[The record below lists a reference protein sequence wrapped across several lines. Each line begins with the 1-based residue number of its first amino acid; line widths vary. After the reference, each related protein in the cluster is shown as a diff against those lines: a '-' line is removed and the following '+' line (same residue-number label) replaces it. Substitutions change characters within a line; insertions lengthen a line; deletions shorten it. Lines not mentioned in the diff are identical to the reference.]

1 MLDESFLHTENPKNI
16 TSRADHSLP
25 SAFHLQI
32 TRCTQSLIHITEE
45 FLMTFPGIRRAG
57 NNVSALT
64 CAIVLVLVLGVTP
77 TSPVFGQAKSEDS
90 LVEQALIKLE
100 NDWNDATVKK
110 DVVVLGNVLA
120 DEYIFTDPEG
130 VMFTKAQELAM
141 LKSGED
147 VVTSAV
153 STDMKVRVYGN
164 AAVVTGHY
172 AAKEQ
177 LKGKDISATY
187 AFTDTWVKRPGA
199 WVCVAT
205 HASRLAQK

>member
-1 MLDESFLHTENPKNI
+1 MLDESFLHRENPKNVP
-16 TSRADHSLP
+16 SRADHSLP
-25 SAFHLQI
+25 SASHLQI
-32 TRCTQSLIHITEE
+32 TRCTQTLTHTTEE
-45 FLMTFPGIRRAG
+45 FIMTFPGIRRAG
-57 NNVSALT
+57 NSVSALT
-64 CAIVLVLVLGVTP
+64 FAIVLVLGVAP
-77 TSPVFGQAKSEDS
+77 TSPVFGQAKPEDS

-120 DEYIFTDPEG
+120 DDYIFTDPEG

>member
-1 MLDESFLHTENPKNI
+1 MLDGSFLHGENPKNI
-16 TSRADHSLP
+16 TSRADRSLP
-25 SAFHLQI
+25 SASHLQI
-32 TRCTQSLIHITEE
+32 TRCTQSLIHTTEE
-45 FLMTFPGIRRAG
+45 FIMTFPGMRRAG
-57 NNVSALT
+57 NNVSAFT
-64 CAIVLVLVLGVTP
+64 FAIVLALGVAP
-77 TSPVFGQAKSEDS
+77 TSPVFGQAKPKDS

-100 NDWNDATVKK
+100 NDWNDATVKR
-110 DVVVLGNVLA
+110 DVVVLGTVLA
-120 DEYIFTDPEG
+120 DDYIFTDPEG
-130 VMFTKAQELAM
+130 VMFTKVQELAM